1 MSSAAACCSSAY
13 CAPSRRRSG
22 AAAGASSTTHHHN
35 PSHHPTLGTSSLR
48 LHSNARN
55 SRREHRRVLATGPSD
70 ASDAEQVAPEDYAMV
85 AELLDSGDGNELKEK
100 VELIAKN
107 GLLTKGVV
115 AAARVVVEQNEAGHA
130 RTLHTA
136 FPI

>member
-1 MSSAAACCSSAY
+1 
-13 CAPSRRRSG
+13 
-22 AAAGASSTTHHHN
+22 
-35 PSHHPTLGTSSLR
+35 
-48 LHSNARN
+48 
-55 SRREHRRVLATGPSD
+55 
-70 ASDAEQVAPEDYAMV
+70 VAPEDYAMV